1 MLIGIIPG
9 PHEPKLHINS
19 FLKPLVD
26 ELQDFWAGVKLTV
39 CTESCKITENVKTAI
54 LCVTCDMPAGRK
66 TCGFLGHTATFG
78 KDENLPITQ
87 KNVCKKLE

>member
-9 PHEPKLHINS
+9 SHEPKLHINS

-39 CTESCKITENVKTAI
+39 CTESSKNREGCYI
-54 LCVTCDMPAGRK
+54 LYVTCDMPAGRK
-66 TCGFLGHTATFG
+66 TCGFLSHTATLGCF
-78 KDENLPITQ
+78 
-87 KNVCKKLE
+87 NV